1 VLVNKKF
8 CFSVGDW
15 FIVCGSERGGRMPL
29 IENQSYQFRLER
41 RAQILLAFYYGHV
54 TEEPATDEEKP
65 TCRAWYKGK
74 PQYLSAIQK
83 AHMFAGDTVR
93 LQLHGGPM
101 ILATVNFGLAIGD
114 SAGTIESVIALEAP
128 LLSRAG
134 RELAELVYAAHV
146 IMPGY
151 MSVEEARHYGDRA
164 RVSQDLTPEK
174 FRNDLQEM
182 LDARAPLDVS
192 HIRDD
197 YEGLQRDY
205 GNLLRMAQKF
215 NRQKQELETELARV
229 LSSQNAEDKAE
240 PVSRERFD
248 RPGAVH
254 VVAGV
259 PAIQWIE
266 VGRTN
271 QNMPIYKIPECRVL
285 DLERNGRD
293 SALVYEHG
301 GLVYRIEAR
310 HPDYLAPYRSGD
322 TTIYFVR
329 FARRPFLTK
338 PV

>member
-1 VLVNKKF
+1 
-8 CFSVGDW
+8 
-15 FIVCGSERGGRMPL
+15 MPL

-41 RAQILLAFYYGHV
+41 RAQILLAFYYGHE
-54 TEEPATDEEKP
+54 TEEPETDEEKP
-65 TCRAWYKGK
+65 TCRAWYQGT
-74 PQYLSAIQK
+74 PESLNALQK
-83 AHMFAGDTVR
+83 AHMFAGETIS

-101 ILATVNFGLAIGD
+101 ILATVNFGLATGD
-114 SAGTIESVIALEAP
+114 SVGTIESVIALQAP
-128 LLSRAG
+128 MLSKEG
-134 RELAELVYAAHV
+134 RELGELVYSAHV
-146 IMPGY
+146 IMPEY
-151 MSVEEARHYGDRA
+151 MSVEEARHYGNRA
-164 RVSQDLTPEK
+164 RKSRDLTPER
-174 FRNDLQEM
+174 FREDLQEM

-197 YEGLQRDY
+197 YEGLQRSY
-205 GNLLRMAQKF
+205 RNLRTEAQELI
-215 NRQKQELETELARV
+215 RQKQELETELARV
-229 LSSQNAEDKAE
+229 LSSQQADGNAES
-240 PVSRERFD
+240 VSRQRVDPPHAF
-248 RPGAVH
+248 H

-259 PAIQWIE
+259 PAIPWIE

-285 DLERNGRD
+285 HLEPNGQD

-301 GLVYRIEAR
+301 DLVYRIEAR